1 MTITKRDGRQEALIA
16 FVDINLAD
24 VASGTAQA
32 AIELPGGAIVL
43 RGELFVTEVFN
54 AGTTAVM
61 DIGDALSANRYAN
74 DLDLKTLGRKQLVP
88 TGYEMPAIGDLTV
101 TYVPVGT
108 AATTGKARLIV
119 EYIDAGRVCSTQ
131 G

>member
-54 AGTTAVM
+54 AGTTAVL
-61 DIGDALSANRYAN
+61 DIGDALVANRYAN

-88 TGYEMPAIGDLTV
+88 TGYVMPQQGDLTV
-101 TYVPVGT
+101 TYVPGGT

>member
-1 MTITKRDGRQEALIA
+1 MTISKRDGRQEALIA

-24 VASGTAQA
+24 VADGTAQA

-54 AGTTAVM
+54 AGTTAVL
-61 DIGDALSANRYAN
+61 DIGDAAAANRYAN
-74 DLDLKTLGRKQLVP
+74 DLDLKTLGRKQLIP
-88 TGYEMPAIGDLTV
+88 TGYVMPQQGDLTV
-101 TYVPVGT
+101 TYVPDGA